1 MVARTGDVMIWHWA
15 HRAANPQCAAGH
27 EGPWHLLWKYLAAPG
42 TQECMVGDR
51 RADVLAPGGFTVGLQ
66 ASPMTAEEVWS
77 RELDWRMR
85 LVWIFDAAAAFSAG
99 RLRVWRSAG
108 QQADGQPVVFGG
120 ERFRR
125 RPPEKRD
132 AWDVS
137 WSRAPARVK
146 SACCRSILDLGGD
159 LIYVGAWEVPGRPLR
174 GYGWPVTRERVAVN
188 VLNGQAIPEP
198 APGRRY
204 FPQEAVAAKAQG
216 FRSASVPA
224 ALARSGRPGA
234 VRGALA
240 A

>member
-1 MVARTGDVMIWHWA
+1 M
-15 HRAANPQCAAGH
+15 
-27 EGPWHLLWKYLAAPG
+27 
-42 TQECMVGDR
+42 
-51 RADVLAPGGFTVGLQ
+51 LAPGGFTVELQ

-137 WSRAPARVK
+137 WSRAPERVK

-174 GYGWPVTRERVAVN
+174 GYGWPVTREWVAVN

-204 FPQEAVAAKAQG
+204 FAQEAVAAKAARDFGQLPY
-216 FRSASVPA
+216 RQHWPA
-224 ALARSGRPGA
+224 PADRRGAGRPRCLNEVGPGKRRVSSAAGSPA
-234 VRGALA
+234 VATRTASRA
-240 A
+240 ATAAGIQAHRRTSPLTSCGSWA